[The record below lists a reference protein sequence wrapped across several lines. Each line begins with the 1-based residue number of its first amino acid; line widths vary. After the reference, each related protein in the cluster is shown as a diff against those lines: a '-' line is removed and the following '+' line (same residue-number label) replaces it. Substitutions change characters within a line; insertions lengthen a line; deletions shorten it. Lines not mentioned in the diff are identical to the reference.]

1 MSAEEEQNKEKL
13 KVEEIT
19 VQKDEEEQE
28 EEEEE
33 EKEQNEE
40 EEQNDEKEPENKNDK
55 NKDEGEKEII
65 IQKEEKGEE
74 EEEEGVEENE
84 VVELQKGGNDPKK
97 SKIELMLPN
106 QMKINAEWFTDE
118 NDDINL
124 EFKTPS
130 KQKLVL
136 HWGVSLADNQDKWNH
151 IDKINYPP
159 LTNEFDAFALQTEF
173 SNLED
178 GDLEQ
183 KIQIKFPRNN
193 IIGINF
199 VFFEKEA
206 NRWYNNDN
214 KDYHIN
220 FD

>member
-33 EKEQNEE
+33 EKEQNEQ

-74 EEEEGVEENE
+74 EEEEVQENE

-151 IDKINYPP
+151 IDKQNYPP

>member
-19 VQKDEEEQE
+19 VQKDEEERE

-74 EEEEGVEENE
+74 EEEEEVEENE
-84 VVELQKGGNDPKK
+84 VVELQKGGNGPKK

-193 IIGINF
+193 IIRINF

-206 NRWYNNDN
+206 NRWHNNDN

>member
-74 EEEEGVEENE
+74 EEEEVQENE

-151 IDKINYPP
+151 IDKQNYPP

>member
-74 EEEEGVEENE
+74 EEEEEVEENE
-84 VVELQKGGNDPKK
+84 VGNDPKK

-193 IIGINF
+193 IIRINF

>member
-84 VVELQKGGNDPKK
+84 VVGGNDPKK

-151 IDKINYPP
+151 IDKQNYPP

-193 IIGINF
+193 IIRINF

>member
-74 EEEEGVEENE
+74 EEEEVQENE

-151 IDKINYPP
+151 IDKQNYPP

-193 IIGINF
+193 IIRINF